1 MEVPT
6 DLEKSKICDLS
17 FCLRLALR
25 APVYLHVVSIYDTI
39 VNLCI
44 YIFLFNEFLVYL
56 TECRQIY
63 LTLSCLFQ
71 LYINISV
78 NFPPGLQHA
87 VGILAGSSAALGV
100 VRQVLS
106 KKF

>member
-1 MEVPT
+1 M
-6 DLEKSKICDLS
+6 ICLS
-17 FCLRLALR
+17 
-25 APVYLHVVSIYDTI
+25 VYAWRSGHQYVVSIYDTI

-78 NFPPGLQHA
+78 NFPPGLQRA